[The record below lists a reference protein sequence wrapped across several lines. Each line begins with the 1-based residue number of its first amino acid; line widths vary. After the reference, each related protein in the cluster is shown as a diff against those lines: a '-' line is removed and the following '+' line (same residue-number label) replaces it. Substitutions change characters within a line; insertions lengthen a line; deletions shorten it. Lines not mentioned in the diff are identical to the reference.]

1 MPAPPSLLGKGV
13 GGLGSGINPSP
24 GPSPKRGG
32 GKDWEERVSGGRAVP
47 ARLAGMM
54 FLHYFV
60 MGAWIVTLTTFLLAK
75 PGAGLNFEPEVAI
88 GSPAEKY

>member
-1 MPAPPSLLGKGV
+1 MV
-13 GGLGSGINPSP
+13 Q
-24 GPSPKRGG
+24 
-32 GKDWEERVSGGRAVP
+32 GRAVA